1 MLKVNPME
9 RPYIYSVIEKVHDI
23 ISKLENKVWLYKKQ
37 YFQYLFKNICTDNFI
52 YYYIYY
58 IYNNAKCL

>member
-23 ISKLENKVWLYKKQ
+23 ISKLENKV
-37 YFQYLFKNICTDNFI
+37 
-52 YYYIYY
+52 
-58 IYNNAKCL
+58 